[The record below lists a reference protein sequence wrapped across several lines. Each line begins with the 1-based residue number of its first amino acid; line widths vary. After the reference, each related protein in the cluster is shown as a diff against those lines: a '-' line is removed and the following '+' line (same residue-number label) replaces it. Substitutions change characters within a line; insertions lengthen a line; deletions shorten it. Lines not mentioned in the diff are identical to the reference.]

1 MKKGTHLL
9 LKDSTFILSDGS
21 TLARKSVTSDPFVF
35 LDTDSKSSPT
45 WNQPSDSIYTEVKGQ
60 VAKFKRKYK

>member
-1 MKKGTHLL
+1 MKKGIHLL

-21 TLARKSVTSDPFVF
+21 TLVRKSVTNDPFLF
-35 LDTDSKSSPT
+35 LDTDNKSNPT

-60 VAKFKRKYK
+60 VAKFKKKYK